1 MAFRAIAL
9 SVRFRRNFAFM
20 SCALAALHF
29 VLETAYTIFVGKFL
43 GIADVLIVGRR
54 LYAFETSTSDG
65 HYMRCVG
72 LYLLFA
78 LPNVGVAL

>member
-9 SVRFRRNFAFM
+9 STRFRRNFAFM

-29 VLETAYTIFVGKFL
+29 ALETAYTIFAGLHCRCAV
-43 GIADVLIVGRR
+43 VGRR